1 MFSEYFL
8 EQARQLYHGL
18 RERQEK
24 RGVQSPGKA
33 KDVRVYK
40 ELYDFFKDHLPAGFS
55 FAVGKVRNRKHLL
68 NKSCDLLIFKKWCKK
83 FFDLTGGYVLADQ
96 LHSFVTIETDLST
109 SQLLN
114 HAALTEAIKT
124 MYAADRSLDENAI
137 VPVYSVLIAYRSGV
151 PLLSHRVAL
160 EDASR
165 EKDIPVTRETDMVC
179 ILDQGLIIKDWENG
193 GVYRG
198 IETGEDTL
206 MWFYILLLEYLD
218 RDGSLGFDPRSY
230 VKEPKEY
237 REY

>member
-1 MFSEYFL
+1 MFADYFL
-8 EQARQLYHGL
+8 DQSRQLQGALH
-18 RERQEK
+18 ERLEK
-24 RGVQSPGKA
+24 RGVQLPSKQ
-33 KDVRVYK
+33 KDVRIYK
-40 ELYDFFKDHLPAGFS
+40 ELYDFFKDHLPGGFS
-55 FAVGKVRNRKHLL
+55 YAVGKIRNRKHLL

-83 FFDLTGGYVLADQ
+83 FFEMTGGYVLADQ
-96 LHSFVTIETDLST
+96 LHCFVTIETDLNT
-109 SQLLN
+109 AQVLN
-114 HAALTEAIKT
+114 HAALTEAVKT
-124 MYAADRSLDENAI
+124 MYAADRELDENAI
-137 VPVYSVLIAYRSGV
+137 VPVYSVLFSYRSSI

-165 EKDIPVTRETDMVC
+165 EKDIPITRETDMIVVM
-179 ILDQGLIIKDWENG
+179 DQGLILKDWENG

-230 VKEPKEY
+230 VKMQKEY

>member
-8 EQARQLYHGL
+8 AQSRQLQSAL
-18 RERQEK
+18 RERLDK
-24 RGVQSPGKA
+24 RGVQVPTKQ

-40 ELYDFFKDHLPAGFS
+40 ELYEFFKDHLPGGFS
-55 FAVGKVRNRKHLL
+55 YAVGKVRSKKHIL

-96 LHSFVTIETDLST
+96 LHSFVTVENDLST
-109 SQLLN
+109 AQILT
-114 HAALTEAIKT
+114 HATLTEAIKT
-124 MYAADRSLDENAI
+124 MYAADQNLDQNAI
-137 VPVYSVLIAYRSGV
+137 VPVYSILFAYKSGI
-151 PLLSHRVAL
+151 PLLSHKVAL
-160 EDASR
+160 EDASK
-165 EKDIPVTRETDMVC
+165 EKEIPISRETDMLVV
-179 ILDQGLIIKDWENG
+179 LDQGLILKDWENG

-198 IETGEDTL
+198 IETGDDTL

-230 VKEPKEY
+230 VRKQKEY